1 MVHDLLRGVP
11 GGILRATQPA
21 SSHLH
26 LLTYVRGPAILIIGV
41 LAILAV
47 RSSGRRRAM
56 REARRDLPGADPAL
70 DPALDP
76 VARPPSGELDP
87 AAFPGT
93 RPPPAY
99 APWAPPPALT
109 PNGTAH
115 GTPPTVVVSSAR
127 NGRHRFQENLAP
139 RPPEATQPKT
149 KREAKREARGE
160 GRGEGRGE
168 AKRARKAAPELSMA
182 PYTPPAPAV
191 PEAAP
196 RRRGRPPSPART
208 LRRFLKPYRFRL
220 GLASVLSVIE
230 TALEVL
236 RPWPLALAVDYA
248 IGGKKLTGWLAPLA
262 HLSPGQLAGVAA
274 LGLLVIVVVGG
285 LMKYC
290 IECLIGSASE
300 RIGADIRV
308 AAFGRL
314 TSLSLRFH
322 DRNRT
327 GDLVTRLTSDVSRV
341 QDATVA
347 WFETLVPEG
356 LSLLGMMGVLFF
368 IDRELGAAAL
378 VVIPVLAVLGVV
390 SRRRIREVQRQ
401 TRTLF
406 GTMASRANDSLRNV
420 RVVQA
425 FARGIHEQRRFRS
438 ASDDAADSAVEA
450 VEVMARFAPLTESVL
465 AAGSGL
471 VLFVGVLRVI
481 DHRLSVGTLLV
492 VLTYVTGMYG
502 PIGALTRMVSMMAK
516 GTASRE
522 RLAEILTCDEVV
534 DEKANPAEMPAG
546 MLGVSVD
553 GVSFAYRDGTPAV
566 SELTFQVLPGEV
578 ACVVGP
584 SGAGK
589 STLLSLLLR
598 LYDPDAGTIRVNGQ
612 DLRNIRLAGLRDR
625 LSLVPQDPWILDGTI
640 EDNIIFGQPNAT
652 PGDVRRAAALALV
665 DEFVDRL
672 PEGYATQVGE
682 GGGQLSGGQ
691 RRRLALARAIV
702 RECSLLLL
710 DEPTNGLDAE
720 SEATVMAALR
730 RAIEGRTAI
739 IVSHALSVAAVSDWV
754 IVLEGGRVAEQGRPT
769 DLLEAGGA
777 FARLWAFQGLPDVAS
792 IVARSDALAPRRS
805 GGFGRRRSGAMAS

>member
-11 GGILRATQPA
+11 EGILWATQPA
-21 SSHLH
+21 WSHLR
-26 LLTYVRGPAILIIGV
+26 LLVYVRGPVILIVGV
-41 LAILAV
+41 LAVLAV

-56 REARRDLPGADPAL
+56 AEARRDLSEANPVADPA
-70 DPALDP
+70 A
-76 VARPPSGELDP
+76 PPPLGDLDP
-87 AAFPGT
+87 AASAGT
-93 RPPPAY
+93 GQPPAFAAW
-99 APWAPPPALT
+99 APAPPPALLPRGAT
-109 PNGTAH
+109 NGA
-115 GTPPTVVVSSAR
+115 PRTVVVSSSR
-127 NGRHRFQENLAP
+127 NGRHRFQDEAP
-139 RPPEATQPKT
+139 PGPPELPQSNANGKATHQG
-149 KREAKREARGE
+149 RQEAR
-160 GRGEGRGE
+160 
-168 AKRARKAAPELSMA
+168 RARKAAPELSMA
-182 PYTPPAPAV
+182 PYGRPVPL
-191 PEAAP
+191 PEAPP
-196 RRRGRPPSPART
+196 RRRGRPISPART

-220 GLASVLSVIE
+220 ALASVMSVLE

-248 IGGKKLTGWLAPLA
+248 IGGKKLQGWLAPLR

-274 LGLLVIVVVGG
+274 LGLLGIVVVGG
-285 LMKYC
+285 LMKYG

-308 AAFGRL
+308 AAFGKL
-314 TSLSLRFH
+314 TALSLRFH

-356 LSLLGMMGVLFF
+356 LSLLGMMGVLFL

-378 VVIPVLAVLGVV
+378 VVIPILTLLGVV

-406 GTMASRANDSLRNV
+406 GTMASRANESLRNV

-425 FARGIHEQRRFRS
+425 FARGLHEQRRFRS

-516 GTASRE
+516 GMASRE

-534 DEKANPAEMPAG
+534 DEKPNPAEMPAG
-546 MLGVSVD
+546 MLGLSVD

-578 ACVVGP
+578 ACVVGA

-665 DEFVDRL
+665 DEFVDRM
-672 PEGYATQVGE
+672 PEGYATEVGE

-754 IVLEGGRVAEQGRPT
+754 IVLDGGRVAEQGRPC

-792 IVARSDALAPRRS
+792 IVARSDALAPKRS